1 MLIRL
6 GNLALTADP
15 SRPALIDPMLHDAAW
30 KVYREAPQGS
40 AMELRG
46 ALVLVCLA
54 AQEMSGH
61 AVALAGAHRYEV
73 GPLGGALWGLVKR
86 AGGAPE
92 DALAA
97 LATLYPPR
105 AAAAPVAAPAAAP
118 VVSAV
123 TEEDRKRFGV
133 VRAPPR
139 EVSAQAPEQAS
150 PAEQAPAKEG

>member
-6 GNLALTADP
+6 GTLALTADP
-15 SRPALIDPMLHDAAW
+15 SRPALTDPMLCDAAW

-46 ALVLVCLA
+46 ALVIVCLA
-54 AQEMSGH
+54 AQEMM
-61 AVALAGAHRYEV
+61 APTVALAGAHRYEV

-97 LATLYPPR
+97 LASLYPPR
-105 AAAAPVAAPAAAP
+105 APAAPVAPPAAP
-118 VVSAV
+118 VASAV
-123 TEEDRKRFGV
+123 TEEDRQRFGV

-139 EVSAQAPEQAS
+139 EVPAQVPEQAS

>member
-97 LATLYPPR
+97 LAALYPPR
-105 AAAAPVAAPAAAP
+105 AATPVAAPAAP

-139 EVSAQAPEQAS
+139 EVPEQASPDTQAS

>member
-15 SRPALIDPMLHDAAW
+15 TRPALIDPMLHDAAW
-30 KVYREAPQGS
+30 KMYREAPQGS

-46 ALVLVCLA
+46 ALVLVCLS
-54 AQEMSGH
+54 AQELAAH

-97 LATLYPPR
+97 LTTLYPPR
-105 AAAAPVAAPAAAP
+105 RQDAPQAPPEAAPSAPA
-118 VVSAV
+118 SAV
-123 TEEDRKRFGV
+123 TDEDRQRFGV
-133 VRAPPR
+133 VRAPTPSP
-139 EVSAQAPEQAS
+139 EVGQVPT
-150 PAEQAPAKEG
+150 KEG

>member
-15 SRPALIDPMLHDAAW
+15 SRPPLTDPMLCDAAW

-46 ALVLVCLA
+46 ALVIVCLA
-54 AQEMSGH
+54 AQEMV
-61 AVALAGAHRYEV
+61 APTVALAAAHRYEV

-97 LATLYPPR
+97 IAVLYPPR
-105 AAAAPVAAPAAAP
+105 APTAPVAPPTAPAQ
-118 VVSAV
+118 VTSAV
-123 TEEDRKRFGV
+123 TEEDRQRFGV
-133 VRAPPR
+133 VRAQP
-139 EVSAQAPEQAS
+139 QAV
-150 PAEQAPAKEG
+150 EQAPAKEG